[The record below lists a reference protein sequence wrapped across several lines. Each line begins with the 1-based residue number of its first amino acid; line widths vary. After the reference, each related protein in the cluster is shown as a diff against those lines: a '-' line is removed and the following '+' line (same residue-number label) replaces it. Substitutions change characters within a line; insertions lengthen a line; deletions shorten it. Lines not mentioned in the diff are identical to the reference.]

1 MAEAA
6 TFERA
11 PAPGAEPER
20 PILEIDDLRVHF
32 YTRDGIVRAVEGV
45 SFTLSRGETLGI
57 VGESGL
63 RGGRV
68 CFWLGTDIQ
77 PPEID
82 VRFTPNSGHSE
93 AHAGLPLLTQAV

>member
-20 PILEIDDLRVHF
+20 PILEVDDLRVHF

-45 SFTLSRGETLGI
+45 SFTLHRGETLGI
-57 VGESGL
+57 VGEYI
-63 RGGRV
+63 GR
-68 CFWLGTDIQ
+68 LY
-77 PPEID
+77 
-82 VRFTPNSGHSE
+82 RE
-93 AHAGLPLLTQAV
+93 AKGRPRYLEDRELF

>member
-20 PILEIDDLRVHF
+20 PILEVDDLRVHF
-32 YTRDGIVRAVEGV
+32 YTCDGIVRAVEGV

-57 VGESGL
+57 VGESGFKRATFCRTSIHYKQIPIL
-63 RGGRV
+63 RNG
-68 CFWLGTDIQ
+68 L
-77 PPEID
+77 
-82 VRFTPNSGHSE
+82 
-93 AHAGLPLLTQAV
+93 AGQYLAA